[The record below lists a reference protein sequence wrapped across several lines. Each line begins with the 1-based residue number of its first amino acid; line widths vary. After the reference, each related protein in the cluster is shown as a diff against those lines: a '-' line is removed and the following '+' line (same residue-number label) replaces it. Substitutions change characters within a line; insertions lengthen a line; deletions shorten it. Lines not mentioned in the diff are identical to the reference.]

1 MSVIATS
8 RVAPG
13 HAGFRHVLR
22 MEWIKLRSLRSTR
35 WTVLVAAVGTVGIG
49 IAVLAS
55 YQPAHF
61 TRMTAEQRESFDP
74 TNMGFAGTIVA
85 MIAFGV
91 LGVLT
96 VTGEYSSGM
105 IRATLS
111 AVPGRAMVL
120 LAKATVFGAV
130 ALVVGELVVL
140 GNFLAGEAVLTSAAP
155 HASLGEPAVLRSVL
169 LTGAFLALLGLV
181 GLGLGTIIR
190 HTAGAI
196 TAFIGGLFAVPM
208 IVLMAG
214 GESMLN
220 RVGKFVPMFIDE
232 NSVGAVKPVAGAPAP
247 WAGLGIMC
255 VYAVVALGAGGWLL
269 LRRDA

>member
-1 MSVIATS
+1 
-8 RVAPG
+8 
-13 HAGFRHVLR
+13 

-35 WTVLVAAVGTVGIG
+35 LTLFVAAVGTVGIG
-49 IAVLAS
+49 VAVLGS

-61 TRMTAEQRESFDP
+61 AQMTAEQRESFDP

-85 MIAFGV
+85 MLAIGV

-111 AVPGRAMVL
+111 AVPGRRMVL
-120 LAKATVFGAV
+120 LAKATVFGVV
-130 ALVVGELVVL
+130 ALVVSELIVL
-140 GNFLAGEAVLTSAAP
+140 VNFLAGEAVLTSVAP
-155 HASLGEPAVLRSVL
+155 HASLAQPAVLRSVL
-169 LTGAFLALLGLV
+169 LTGMFLALLGLV
-181 GLGLGTIIR
+181 GLGLGVIIR

-208 IVLMAG
+208 IILMAG
-214 GESMLN
+214 GETVLN
-220 RVGKFVPMFIDE
+220 TVGKFVPMFIDE
-232 NSVGAVKPVAGAPAP
+232 NSVGAVKPVAGALSP
-247 WAGLGIMC
+247 WAGLGMMC
-255 VYAVVALGAGGWLL
+255 LYVVLALGAGGWLL

>member
-1 MSVIATS
+1 MNVTATARVI
-8 RVAPG
+8 PG
-13 HAGFRHVLR
+13 RAGFRHALR

-35 WTVLVAAVGTVGIG
+35 LTLLVAAVGTVGIAV
-49 IAVLAS
+49 AVLGS
-55 YQPAHF
+55 YKSEHF
-61 TRMTAEQRESFDP
+61 AQMTAQQRESFDP
-74 TNMGFAGTIVA
+74 TNMGYAGTIVA
-85 MIAFGV
+85 MIALGV

-105 IRATLS
+105 IRATLG
-111 AVPGRAMVL
+111 AVPGRGRML

-140 GNFLAGEAVLTSAAP
+140 ANFLAGEAVLTSAAP
-155 HASLGEPAVLRSVL
+155 HASLGDPAVLRSVL

-196 TAFIGGLFAVPM
+196 TAFIGGLFALPM

-214 GESMLN
+214 GESIFDT
-220 RVGKFVPMFIDE
+220 VGKFVPMLIDE
-232 NSVGAVKPVAGAPAP
+232 NSVGAVKPVAGALSP
-247 WAGLGIMC
+247 WAGLAMMC
-255 VYAVVALGAGGWLL
+255 LYAILALGAGGWLL

>member
-1 MSVIATS
+1 MSVTATA

-22 MEWIKLRSLRSTR
+22 MEWIKLRSLRSTG

-49 IAVLAS
+49 VAVLSS
-55 YQPAHF
+55 YRPARF
-61 TRMTAEQRESFDP
+61 EQMTAAQRESFDP
-74 TNMGFAGTIVA
+74 TNMGFAGTIAA

-111 AVPGRAMVL
+111 AVPGRGTVL
-120 LAKATVFGAV
+120 LAKAAVFGAV
-130 ALVVGELVVL
+130 ALVVGELTVL
-140 GNFLAGEAVLTSAAP
+140 ANFLAGQAVLTSAAP
-155 HASLGEPAVLRSVL
+155 HDRLGDPAVLRSVL

-181 GLGLGTIIR
+181 GLGLGAIIR
-190 HTAGAI
+190 HTAGAV

-208 IVLMAG
+208 ILLMAG
-214 GESMLN
+214 GESLFDT
-220 RVGKFVPMFIDE
+220 VGKFVPMLIDE
-232 NSVGAVKPVAGAPAP
+232 NSVGAVKPVAGALPP
-247 WAGLGIMC
+247 WAGLAVMC
-255 VYAVVALGAGGWLL
+255 GYAAVALGAGGWLL